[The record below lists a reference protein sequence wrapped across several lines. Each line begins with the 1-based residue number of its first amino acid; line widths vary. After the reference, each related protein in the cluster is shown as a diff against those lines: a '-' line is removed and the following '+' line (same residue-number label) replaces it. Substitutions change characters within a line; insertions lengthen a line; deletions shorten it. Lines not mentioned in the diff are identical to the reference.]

1 MIRVSIVE
9 DNDQFRK
16 ALETIITHGKDTT
29 LVGSY
34 TSAEKALTG
43 LEQSPPDVAIV
54 DVSLPGMSGPE
65 LIVRLKNKIHQTQFM
80 VCTIHDDND
89 TIFEALKS
97 GAAGYILKDPV
108 TAEEILKAIRDLYN
122 GGSPMS
128 PFIARKVIGSFQK
141 PVINDVNSLLSLR
154 EKEVLELVAQ
164 GLLYK
169 EIALRLT
176 ISTETVKKHLKNIY
190 QKLHVQNKVEAL
202 NKFRLFAI

>member
-1 MIRVSIVE
+1 MIKVAIVE
-9 DNDQFRK
+9 DNDQFRT
-16 ALETIITHGKDTT
+16 ALETIVSQEKD
-29 LVGSY
+29 LALAGSY

-43 LEQSPPDVAIV
+43 ILQSPPDVAIV
-54 DVSLPGMSGPE
+54 DISLPGMRGSE
-65 LIVRLKNKIHQTQFM
+65 LIVRLKDKLSHTQFM

-97 GAAGYILKDPV
+97 GASGYIVKDPI
-108 TAEEILKAIRDLYN
+108 TTEEILKAIRDMYN

-128 PFIARKVIGSFQK
+128 PFIARKVIGTFQR
-141 PVINDVNSLLSLR
+141 PTINDANSLLSMR
-154 EKEVLELVAQ
+154 EKEVLELVSQ

-169 EIALRLT
+169 EIAIRLT

-202 NKFRLFAI
+202 NKFRLL

>member
-1 MIRVSIVE
+1 MIRVSIIE

-16 ALETIITHGKDTT
+16 ALETIIEQIKDTT

-34 TSAEKALTG
+34 TSAEKAMIG
-43 LEQSPPDVAIV
+43 LLQSPPDIAIV
-54 DVSLPGMSGPE
+54 DISLPGIRGTE
-65 LIVRLKNKIHQTQFM
+65 LIVRMKDKIRSTQFM

-97 GAAGYILKDPV
+97 GASGYILKDPV
-108 TAEEILKAIRDLYN
+108 TVEEISKAIHDLYN

-128 PFIARKVIGSFQK
+128 PFIARKVIGTFQK
-141 PVINDVNSLLSLR
+141 PAIKDANSLLSLR
-154 EKEVLELVAQ
+154 EKEVLELVAK
-164 GLLYK
+164 GLMYK
-169 EIALRLT
+169 EIAMRLV

-202 NKFRLFAI
+202 NKFRLM

>member
-1 MIRVSIVE
+1 MIKVAIVE
-9 DNDQFRK
+9 DNDHFRT
-16 ALETIITHGKDTT
+16 ALETILNQEKDLT
-29 LVGSY
+29 LAGSY
-34 TSAEKALTG
+34 ASAEKALIG
-43 LEQSPPDVAIV
+43 LEQSPPDIAIV
-54 DVSLPGMSGPE
+54 DISLPGMRGPE
-65 LIVRLKNKIHQTQFM
+65 LIVRLKDKIHHTQFM

-97 GAAGYILKDPV
+97 GASGYILKDPV
-108 TAEEILKAIRDLYN
+108 TAIEIVKAIHDLYK

-128 PFIARKVIGSFQK
+128 PFIARKVIGTFQK
-141 PVINDVNSLLSLR
+141 PTIRDENSLLSQR

-169 EIALRLT
+169 EIAIRLT

-202 NKFRLFAI
+202 NKFRFL

>member
-1 MIRVSIVE
+1 MIRVSIIE

-16 ALETIITHGKDTT
+16 ALETIINQVKDTT

-34 TSAEKALTG
+34 TSAEKALIG
-43 LEQSPPDVAIV
+43 LLQSPPDIAIV
-54 DVSLPGMSGPE
+54 DISLPGIRGTE
-65 LIVRLKNKIHQTQFM
+65 LIVRMKDKIRNTQFM

-97 GAAGYILKDPV
+97 GASGYILKDPV
-108 TAEEILKAIRDLYN
+108 TVEEISKAIHDLYN

-128 PFIARKVIGSFQK
+128 PFIARKVIGTFQK
-141 PVINDVNSLLSLR
+141 PAINDANSLLSLR
-154 EKEVLELVAQ
+154 EKEVLELVAK

-169 EIALRLT
+169 EIALRLE

-202 NKFRLFAI
+202 NKFRLM